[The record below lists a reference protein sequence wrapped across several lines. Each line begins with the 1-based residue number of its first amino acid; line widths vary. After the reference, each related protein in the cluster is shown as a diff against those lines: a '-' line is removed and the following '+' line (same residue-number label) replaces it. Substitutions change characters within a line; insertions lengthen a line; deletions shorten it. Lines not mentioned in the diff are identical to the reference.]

1 MKQYLLGC
9 VLVLALMACAQKG
22 AEPTATN
29 DLPVDAINSD
39 KSIDYKKE
47 ESKEAPGEVF
57 PLKEENTV
65 SLFNKTKI
73 FVSKEKNKDGKYD
86 LRATIN
92 GLEFKGTSDK
102 NDGSGTIEAVK
113 ADKTKISIL
122 IAEDLNSLTVI
133 TYDKDNKQ
141 VTRQVVGKQESTTE
155 ETYDKNNKL
164 TSRKITRSNDTTI
177 EYSKMTDADNASQ
190 AVETLKNG
198 IKLEGTLVGGKT
210 ELKLKEGSVTL
221 TKEIDKDGKIKLFLQ
236 DTVTDN
242 NKKKTATWKDSSN
255 TLTITVNSKKTK
267 DLVFLADGKI
277 TEQKYDL
284 EGSKLVGSPSEIKC
298 IQDLKNALR

>member
-22 AEPTATN
+22 AEPNKDQPDPN
-29 DLPVDAINSD
+29 DAEVFDGNNN

-47 ESKEAPGEVF
+47 EPKEAAA
-57 PLKEENTV
+57 LKEENTV
-65 SLFNKTKI
+65 SLFNNTKI

-86 LRATIN
+86 LRATID

-102 NDGSGTIEAVK
+102 NDGSGKIEALK
-113 ADKTKISIL
+113 TDKTSIAIL
-122 IAEDLNSLTVI
+122 IAEDLNSMFII
-133 TYDKDNKQ
+133 TYGQDGKA
-141 VTRQVVGKQESTTE
+141 VTTKAIGKQSSTTE
-155 ETYDKNNKL
+155 ETYDKDNKL

-177 EYSKMTDADNASQ
+177 EYSGMTDRNNATK

-210 ELKLKEGSVTL
+210 ELKLKEGTVTL
-221 TKEIDKDGKIKLFLQ
+221 TREIDQDGKIKLFLQ
-236 DTVTDN
+236 DTSTDSS
-242 NKKKTATWKDSSN
+242 KKKTAEWKESSN

-267 DLVFLADGKI
+267 DLVFALDGKI
-277 TEQKYDL
+277 TEQKYDSAGNKL
-284 EGSKLVGSPSEIKC
+284 EGSPSEIKC
-298 IQDLKNALR
+298 IEDLKNALK